1 MKITADKAV
10 EIAQGVAEMY
20 KIADKYGFTIE
31 AATAGETT
39 WFEFWCDG
47 VEDIV
52 ELCDVVNTTFDG
64 ELGSVTEQDTVFSIA
79 GSNGWDVDEDN
90 EGQLIIYTNVYDKGI

>member
-1 MKITADKAV
+1 MEVTVDRAV
-10 EIAQGVAEMY
+10 EIAQGVAEIY
-20 KIADKYGFTIE
+20 KIANKYGLTIE

-52 ELCDVVNTTFDG
+52 GLCDAVHTS
-64 ELGSVTEQDTVFSIA
+64 L
-79 GSNGWDVDEDN
+79 
-90 EGQLIIYTNVYDKGI
+90 EGGI

>member
-1 MKITADKAV
+1 MEVTADRAV
-10 EIAQGVAEMY
+10 EIAQGVAEIY
-20 KIADKYGFTIE
+20 KIADKYGLTIE

-52 ELCDVVNTTFDG
+52 ELCDAVHTTFDG
-64 ELGSVTEQDTVFSIA
+64 EI
-79 GSNGWDVDEDN
+79 
-90 EGQLIIYTNVYDKGI
+90 